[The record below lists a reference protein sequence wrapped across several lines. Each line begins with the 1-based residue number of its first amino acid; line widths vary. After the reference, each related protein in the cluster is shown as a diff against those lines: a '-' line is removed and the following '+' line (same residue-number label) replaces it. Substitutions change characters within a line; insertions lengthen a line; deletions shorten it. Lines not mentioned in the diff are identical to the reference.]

1 MPIAYSYTRF
11 SSDAQEGND
20 SIRRQTA
27 AAAKFIED
35 HPELGL
41 VLDTTLSLTDAGVSA
56 YKGKNLGKSG
66 ALGLFMEAVRNG
78 LIKPGS
84 WLLLE
89 SLDRF
94 TRQPVNVAAPELLFL
109 INEGIVVVTLHNK
122 TIYREE
128 DFKGNEGIVNLMG
141 ALIAMQGHYQEQVA
155 KGKRVAAAWKN
166 NYAKAAAV
174 GHVITKTVPFWL
186 EVNSERN
193 GFNVLDDKAAIV
205 REIYERRAGGEGKA
219 KIAKDLTARGVP
231 TSKGRGLI
239 WHPSAVA
246 KLLDSDTPSGALVN
260 KHGERLES
268 YYPSIVSPA
277 LFQQVRALRQQAPV
291 QGKATTSHVLT
302 GLVKH
307 ECGTTMR
314 RVNKGV
320 KSSGIKLQCPKCL
333 NSIPFKEAVNLVSQA
348 LFVSQWVKS
357 NTNAGAET
365 LQKEADID
373 GLALEV
379 EDAYLHW
386 RRVKTLEAKTIF
398 ERITRDLT
406 QAREELTKVKG
417 TNTEVL
423 ASMEEQALT
432 RASKGDSILSAL
444 GSVVTSAS
452 FNHECTELKVQTISG
467 KNVVISRELSSATRM
482 VEAL

>member
-1 MPIAYSYTRF
+1 MPIAYSYKRF

-27 AAAKFIED
+27 AAAKFIDD
-35 HPELGL
+35 HPELDL
-41 VLDTTLSLTDAGVSA
+41 TLDTTLSLTDAGVSA
-56 YKGKNLGKSG
+56 FKGKNLSKTGT
-66 ALGLFMEAVRNG
+66 LGIFMEAVRDG
-78 LIKPGS
+78 IIKPGS

-94 TRQPVNVAAPELLFL
+94 TRLAVNFAAPELLFL
-109 INEGIVVVTLHNK
+109 INQGIVVVTLHNK

-128 DFKGNEGIVNLMG
+128 DFQGNEGIVNLMG
-141 ALIAMQGHYQEQVA
+141 ALIAMQGHHQEQVA
-155 KGKRVAAAWKN
+155 KGKRVAAAWKS
-166 NYAKAAAV
+166 NYAKAAAG
-174 GHVITKTVPFWL
+174 GHVVTKIVPFWL
-186 EVNSERN
+186 EVNPERT
-193 GFNVLDDKAAIV
+193 GFNVLEDRAAIV
-205 REIYERRAGGEGKA
+205 REIYERRASGEGKT
-219 KIAKDLTARGVP
+219 KIANDLTARGVL
-231 TSKGRGLI
+231 TSKGRGAGI

-260 KHGERLES
+260 KHGERLEG

-333 NSIPFKEAVNLVSQA
+333 NSIPFNEAVNLVSQA
-348 LFVSQWVKS
+348 LGGTQWVKS

-365 LQKEADID
+365 LQMEQDIY
-373 GLALEV
+373 GLELEV
-379 EDAYLHW
+379 EESYLKW
-386 RRVKTLEAKTIF
+386 RRVKTLEAKTIY
-398 ERITRDLT
+398 ERATRDLT
-406 QAREELTKVKG
+406 EAREELAKIKG

-423 ASMEEQALT
+423 ATMEEQALI
-432 RASKGDSILSAL
+432 RADRGGSIISAL
-444 GSVVTSAS
+444 GSVLTSAS

-467 KNVVISRELSSATRM
+467 KNVVISR
-482 VEAL
+482 

>member
-1 MPIAYSYTRF
+1 MPIAYSYKRF

-56 YKGKNLGKSG
+56 FKGKNLSKTGT
-66 ALGLFMEAVRNG
+66 LGIFMDAVRDG
-78 LIKPGS
+78 IIKPGS

-94 TRQPVNVAAPELLFL
+94 TRLAVNFAAPELLFL
-109 INEGIVVVTLHNK
+109 INQGIVVVTLHNK

-128 DFKGNEGIVNLMG
+128 DFQGNEGIVNLMG
-141 ALIAMQGHYQEQVA
+141 ALIAMQGHHQEQVA
-155 KGKRVAAAWKN
+155 KGKRVAAAWKS
-166 NYAKAAAV
+166 NYAKAAAG
-174 GHVITKTVPFWL
+174 GHVVTKIVPFWL
-186 EVNSERN
+186 AVNSERS
-193 GFNVLDDKAAIV
+193 GFNVLEDRASIV
-205 REIYERRAGGEGKA
+205 REIYERRASGDGKT
-219 KIAKDLTARGVP
+219 KIANDLTARGVP
-231 TSKGRGLI
+231 TSKGRGTGI

-260 KHGERLES
+260 KHGERLEG
-268 YYPSIVSPA
+268 YYPNIVSPA

-291 QGKATTSHVLT
+291 QGKATTSHILT

-348 LFVSQWVKS
+348 LGETQWVKS
-357 NTNAGAET
+357 NTSAGAKT
-365 LQKEADID
+365 LQMEQDIY
-373 GLALEV
+373 GLELEV
-379 EDAYLHW
+379 EESYLNW
-386 RRVKTLEAKTIF
+386 RRVKSLEAKTIY
-398 ERITRDLT
+398 ERVTRDLT
-406 QAREELTKVKG
+406 EAREELTKVKG

-423 ASMEEQALT
+423 ASMEEQALI
-432 RASKGDSILSAL
+432 RADKGGSILSAL
-444 GSVVTSAS
+444 GSVVTSAA
-452 FNHECTELKVQTISG
+452 FNHDCSELKVQTISG
-467 KNVVISRELSSATRM
+467 KNVVISR
-482 VEAL
+482 

>member
-1 MPIAYSYTRF
+1 MPIAYSYKRF

-27 AAAKFIED
+27 AAAKFIDD
-35 HPELGL
+35 HPELDL
-41 VLDTTLSLTDAGVSA
+41 TLDTTLSLTDAGVSA
-56 YKGKNLGKSG
+56 FKGKNLSKTGT
-66 ALGLFMEAVRNG
+66 LGMFMEAVRDG
-78 LIKPGS
+78 IIKPGS

-94 TRQPVNVAAPELLFL
+94 TRQAVNLAAPELLSL
-109 INEGIVVVTLHNK
+109 INQGIVVVTLHNQ
-122 TIYREE
+122 TIYRAE
-128 DFKGNEGIVNLMG
+128 DFSGMEGLVNLIG
-141 ALIAMQGHYQEQVA
+141 ALIAMQGHHQEQVA

-166 NYAKAAAV
+166 NYAKAAAG
-174 GHVITKTVPFWL
+174 GHVVTKIVPFWL
-186 EVNSERN
+186 EVNPERT
-193 GFNVLDDKAAIV
+193 GFNVLEDKASIV
-205 REIYERRAGGEGKA
+205 REIFERRASGEGKT
-219 KIAKDLTARGVP
+219 KIANDLTARGVP
-231 TSKGRGLI
+231 TPKGRGAGI

-246 KLLDSDTPSGALVN
+246 KLLDSDTPAGVLVN
-260 KHGERLES
+260 KHGERFEG

-291 QGKATTSHVLT
+291 QGKASTSHILT

-348 LFVSQWVKS
+348 LFESQWVKS
-357 NTNAGAET
+357 NTDAGAET
-365 LQKEADID
+365 LQKEADIY
-373 GLALEV
+373 GLELEV
-379 EDAYLHW
+379 EEAYLHW

-398 ERITRDLT
+398 ERITKELTEARD
-406 QAREELTKVKG
+406 ALTKVKG

-423 ASMEEQALT
+423 ALMEEQALI
-432 RASKGDSILSAL
+432 RASKGGAILSAL
-444 GSVVTSAS
+444 GSVVTFAS
-452 FNHECTELKVQTISG
+452 FNHECSELKVQTISG
-467 KNVVISRELSSATRM
+467 KNVVISR
-482 VEAL
+482 

>member
-1 MPIAYSYTRF
+1 MPIAYSYKRF

-27 AAAKFIED
+27 AASKYIEEN
-35 HPELGL
+35 PELGL

-56 YKGKNLGKSG
+56 YKGKNLKQG
-66 ALGLFMEAVRNG
+66 ALGVFMEAVRDG
-78 LIKPGS
+78 LIQPGS

-94 TRQPVNVAAPELLFL
+94 TRQSVNIAANELLSL
-109 INEGIVVVTLHNK
+109 INRGIVVVTLHNQ

-128 DFKGNEGIVNLMG
+128 DFQGSEGLVNLLG
-141 ALIAMQGHYQEQVA
+141 ALIAMQGHHSEQVT
-155 KGKRVAAAWKN
+155 KGKRVAAAWAA
-166 NYAKAAAV
+166 NYSKAAAG
-174 GHVITKTVPFWL
+174 GHVVTKIVPFWL
-186 EVNSERN
+186 SVNSDRS
-193 GFNVLDDKAAIV
+193 GFNVLEDKAAIV
-205 REIYERRAGGEGKA
+205 REIYERRASGEGKTA
-219 KIAKDLTARGVP
+219 IANSLTARGVP
-231 TSKGRGLI
+231 TSKGRGNL

-260 KHGERLES
+260 KHGERFEG
-268 YYPSIVSPA
+268 YYPAIVEPA

-291 QGKATTSHVLT
+291 QGKTTKAHVLT
-302 GLVKH
+302 GLIKH

-333 NSIPFKEAVNLVSQA
+333 NALPFVEAVNLVSQA
-348 LFVSQWVKS
+348 LFESQWVKAAS
-357 NTNAGAET
+357 DAGAET
-365 LQKEADID
+365 LQREADID

-379 EDAYLHW
+379 EEAYLHW
-386 RRVKTLEAKTIF
+386 RRVKTLEAKTSY

-406 QAREELTKVKG
+406 EAREALLTIKG

-423 ASMEEQALT
+423 ALMEEQALT
-432 RASKGDSILSAL
+432 RASKGTEGIISAL

-452 FNHECTELKVQTISG
+452 FNHDCTELKVQTISG
-467 KNVVISRELSSATRM
+467 KNVGVLR
-482 VEAL
+482 

>member
-1 MPIAYSYTRF
+1 MPIAYSYKRF
-11 SSDAQEGND
+11 SSDQQEGND

-27 AAAKFIED
+27 AANKYIEEN
-35 HPELGL
+35 PELGL

-56 YKGKNLGKSG
+56 YKGKNLKQG
-66 ALGLFMEAVRNG
+66 ALGVFMEAVRDG
-78 LIKPGS
+78 LIQPGS

-94 TRQPVNVAAPELLFL
+94 TRQSVNIAANELLSL
-109 INEGIVVVTLHNK
+109 INRGIVVVTLHNQ

-128 DFKGNEGIVNLMG
+128 DFQGSEGLVNLLG
-141 ALIAMQGHYQEQVA
+141 ALIAMQGHHSEQVT

-166 NYAKAAAV
+166 NYAKAAEG
-174 GHVITKTVPFWL
+174 GHVVTKIVPFWL
-186 EVNSERN
+186 SVNADRS
-193 GFNVLDDKAAIV
+193 GFNVLEDKAAIV
-205 REIYERRAGGEGKA
+205 REIYERRASGEGKTA
-219 KIAKDLTARGVP
+219 IANSLTARGVP
-231 TSKGRGLI
+231 TSKGRGNL

-260 KHGERLES
+260 KHGERFEG
-268 YYPSIVSPA
+268 YYPAIVEPA

-291 QGKATTSHVLT
+291 QGKNTKAHVLT
-302 GLVKH
+302 GLIKH

-333 NSIPFKEAVNLVSQA
+333 NALPFVEAVNLVSQA
-348 LFVSQWVKS
+348 LFESQWVKAAS
-357 NTNAGAET
+357 DAGAET
-365 LQKEADID
+365 LQREADID

-379 EDAYLHW
+379 EEAYLHW
-386 RRVKTLEAKTIF
+386 RRVKTLEAKTSY

-406 QAREELTKVKG
+406 EAREALLTIKG

-423 ASMEEQALT
+423 ALMEEQALT
-432 RASKGDSILSAL
+432 RASKSGSIISAL

-452 FNHECTELKVQTISG
+452 FNHDCTELKVQTISG
-467 KNVVISRELSSATRM
+467 KNVGVLR
-482 VEAL
+482 

>member
-1 MPIAYSYTRF
+1 MPVAYSYKRF

-56 YKGKNLGKSG
+56 FKGKNLSKTGS
-66 ALGLFMEAVRNG
+66 LGIFMDAVRDG
-78 LIKPGS
+78 IIKPGS

-94 TRQPVNVAAPELLFL
+94 TRQAVNFAAPELLFL
-109 INEGIVVVTLHNK
+109 INQGIVVVTLHNK
-122 TIYREE
+122 TIYRQE
-128 DFKGNEGIVNLMG
+128 DFEGNEGIVNLMG
-141 ALIAMQGHYQEQVA
+141 ALIAMQGHHQEQVA
-155 KGKRVAAAWKN
+155 KGKRVAAAWKS
-166 NYAKAAAV
+166 NYAKAAAG
-174 GHVITKTVPFWL
+174 GHVVTKIVPFWL
-186 EVNSERN
+186 EVNPERT
-193 GFNVLDDKAAIV
+193 GFNVLEDRAAIV
-205 REIYERRAGGEGKA
+205 REIYERRASGDGKT
-219 KIAKDLTARGVP
+219 KIANDLTSRGVP
-231 TSKGRGLI
+231 TSKGRGAGI

-260 KHGERLES
+260 KHGERLEG

-291 QGKATTSHVLT
+291 QGKAITSHILT

-320 KSSGIKLQCPKCL
+320 KSAGIKLQCPKCL

-348 LFVSQWVKS
+348 LFESQWVKS

-365 LQKEADID
+365 LLKEVEID
-373 GLALEV
+373 GLTLEV
-379 EDAYLHW
+379 EEAYLHW

-406 QAREELTKVKG
+406 LAREELTKVKG

-432 RASKGDSILSAL
+432 RASKGGSILNAL

-467 KNVVISRELSSATRM
+467 KNMVVLR
-482 VEAL
+482 